1 MPYAVN
7 DRVELT
13 AARGGWDGYVSRV
26 LNGPEG
32 LPLYEVRSPAR
43 GDRDEGTQIV
53 AEVDISQG
61 LTAATFSAGDQVN
74 VAGLGGVVQT
84 DNADGTFTVAVEEVM
99 NKHLTVTRNH
109 VISLWQLAVQNT

>member
-1 MPYAVN
+1 MPFAVN

-32 LPLYEVRSPAR
+32 VPLYEVRSPAR
-43 GDRDEGTQIV
+43 GNRDEGTQIV
-53 AEVDISQG
+53 AEVDINQA

-84 DNADGTFTVAVEEVM
+84 DNADGTFTVDVDEVL
-99 NKHLTVTRNH
+99 NKHMTIKRTH
-109 VISLWQLAVQNT
+109 IIPLWQLAVQNT